1 MGGYQ
6 NASSNSD
13 DDLQSPVLAT
23 KYAHTASN
31 LVRTLAKN
39 FVFIV
44 AVISALIILAVLD
57 VLHVVGYM
65 KVIPDVVYDSMIVI
79 FSVILLIVILYL
91 LNTLLKSKKILNSWA
106 DTFERNSIKTG
117 INIAMT
123 NKSKE
128 QAIVA
133 VAETVAQMGEP
144 LRNYIS
150 LKENL
155 KSFLD
160 VNVKNNSDNDT
171 LFDVLIDQDHVKN
184 ETIHSSTNNSSNL
197 KQSLMEY
204 GAVLIK
210 IVEGTVDN
218 ETVHAFYDSL
228 SKYVSLT
235 KNKVGLALIIGD
247 NLSEDAGIIARQ
259 LESNKINYIVLIEK
273 PITMRQ

>member
-1 MGGYQ
+1 MDDYQ
-6 NASSNSD
+6 NSSSNSD

-31 LVRTLAKN
+31 LVRTLTIR
-39 FVFIV
+39 FVFIIG
-44 AVISALIILAVLD
+44 VISALIVLAVLD

-79 FSVILLIVILYL
+79 FSVILLVIILYL

-117 INIAMT
+117 MNIAMT

-128 QAIVA
+128 EAIEA
-133 VAETVAQMGEP
+133 IAETVAQIGEP

-155 KSFLD
+155 KKFLD
-160 VNVKNNSDNDT
+160 VSIKNNNNDVF
-171 LFDVLIDQDHVKN
+171 FDILIDQDHVKN
-184 ETIHSSTNNSSNL
+184 ETSSNGDNNSSNL

-204 GAVLIK
+204 GAIVIK

-218 ETVHAFYDSL
+218 KIVHSFYNSL

-247 NLSEDAGIIARQ
+247 NISEDAGSIARQ
-259 LESNKINYIVLIEK
+259 LENNKINYIVLIEK
-273 PITMRQ
+273 TLSMTQ

>member
-1 MGGYQ
+1 MGDYQ
-6 NASSNSD
+6 NSSSNSD

-31 LVRTLAKN
+31 LVRTLTKK
-39 FVFIV
+39 FVFIIG
-44 AVISALIILAVLD
+44 VISALIVLGVLD

-65 KVIPDVVYDSMIVI
+65 RVIPDVVYDSMIVT
-79 FSVILLIVILYL
+79 FSVILLVIIVYL

-117 INIAMT
+117 MNIAMT

-128 QAIVA
+128 EAIGA
-133 VAETVAQMGEP
+133 IAETVAQISEP

-155 KSFLD
+155 KKFLD
-160 VNVKNNSDNDT
+160 VSIKNNNNDVF
-171 LFDVLIDQDHVKN
+171 FDILIDQDHVKN
-184 ETIHSSTNNSSNL
+184 ETSSSGDNNSSNL

-204 GAVLIK
+204 GAVVIK

-218 ETVHAFYDSL
+218 KIVHSFYNSL

-247 NLSEDAGIIARQ
+247 NISEDAGSIARQ
-259 LESNKINYIVLIEK
+259 LENNKINYIVLIEK
-273 PITMRQ
+273 PLSMTQ

>member
-1 MGGYQ
+1 MGDYQ
-6 NASSNSD
+6 NSSSNSD

-31 LVRTLAKN
+31 LVRTLTIR
-39 FVFIV
+39 FVFIIG
-44 AVISALIILAVLD
+44 VISALIVLAVLD

-65 KVIPDVVYDSMIVI
+65 RVIPDVVYDSMIVI
-79 FSVILLIVILYL
+79 FSVILLVIILYL

-117 INIAMT
+117 MNIAMT

-128 QAIVA
+128 EAIGA
-133 VAETVAQMGEP
+133 IAETVAQIGEP

-155 KSFLD
+155 KKFLD
-160 VNVKNNSDNDT
+160 VSIKNNNNDVF
-171 LFDVLIDQDHVKN
+171 FDILIDQDHVKN
-184 ETIHSSTNNSSNL
+184 ETSSNGDNNSSNL

-204 GAVLIK
+204 GAIVIK

-218 ETVHAFYDSL
+218 KIVHSFYNSL

-247 NLSEDAGIIARQ
+247 NISEDAGSIARQ
-259 LESNKINYIVLIEK
+259 LENNKINYIVLIEK
-273 PITMRQ
+273 TLSMTQ

>member
-1 MGGYQ
+1 M
-6 NASSNSD
+6 
-13 DDLQSPVLAT
+13 AT

-184 ETIHSSTNNSSNL
+184 ETSHSSTNNSSNL

-218 ETVHAFYDSL
+218 EIVHAFYDSL

-247 NLSEDAGIIARQ
+247 NISEDAGIIARQ

-273 PITMRQ
+273 PLTMRQ

>member
-1 MGGYQ
+1 MGDYQ
-6 NASSNSD
+6 NSSSNSD

-31 LVRTLAKN
+31 LVLTLTKK
-39 FVFIV
+39 FIFIIG
-44 AVISALIILAVLD
+44 VISALIVLGVLD

-65 KVIPDVVYDSMIVI
+65 RVIPDVVYDSMIVT
-79 FSVILLIVILYL
+79 FSVILLVIILYL

-117 INIAMT
+117 MNIAMT

-128 QAIVA
+128 EAIGA
-133 VAETVAQMGEP
+133 IAETVAQIGEP

-155 KSFLD
+155 KKFLD
-160 VNVKNNSDNDT
+160 VSIKNNNNDVF
-171 LFDVLIDQDHVKN
+171 FDILIDQDHVKN
-184 ETIHSSTNNSSNL
+184 ETSSSGDNNSSNL

-204 GAVLIK
+204 GAVVIK

-218 ETVHAFYDSL
+218 KIVHSFYNSL

-247 NLSEDAGIIARQ
+247 NISEDAGSIARQ
-259 LESNKINYIVLIEK
+259 LENNKINYIVLIEK
-273 PITMRQ
+273 PLSMTQ